1 MLNQSCDPDSG
12 DSSAATA
19 VQPGR
24 DPSLPP
30 EYPNQLLHTL
40 EIARLY
46 LILPIFFELGWRLRI
61 DPGQKFFVGLC
72 FIGAASKHLMRSR
85 FKVDFGRR
93 DRFGLFPEAFRLNGQ
108 QAPHFQEDGI
118 FFTRVGRLR
127 QPDVSIQSDTLILPN
142 EARVLLNEARGGS
155 LMSGGH
161 IARIQSCETMARP
174 AGWAIF
180 MVPARDAA

>member
-1 MLNQSCDPDSG
+1 MLNQSCEPDSG

-24 DPSLPP
+24 DPSLSP
-30 EYPNQLLHTL
+30 EYPNQLRHTL
-40 EIARLY
+40 EITRLD

-93 DRFGLFPEAFRLNGQ
+93 DRSGLFPEAFRLNGQ

-127 QPDVSIQSDTLILPN
+127 
-142 EARVLLNEARGGS
+142 A
-155 LMSGGH
+155 SGICRH
-161 IARIQSCETMARP
+161 NQTH
-174 AGWAIF
+174 
-180 MVPARDAA
+180 